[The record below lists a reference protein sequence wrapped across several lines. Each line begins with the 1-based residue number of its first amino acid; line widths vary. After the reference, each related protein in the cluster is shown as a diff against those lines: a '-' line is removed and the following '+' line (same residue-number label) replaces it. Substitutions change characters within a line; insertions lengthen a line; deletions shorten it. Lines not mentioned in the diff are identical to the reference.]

1 MKAFLIGVIF
11 LVATAV
17 LAGIGILFFPL
28 LLVLGL
34 FLRLIL
40 GIILLILAIWL
51 LGKFIILVWESLRKK
66 GKGGE

>member
-17 LAGIGILFFPL
+17 LAGIGLLFFPL